1 MGYEQHAH
9 GSQHHDGAEDEEG
22 AGRHFAKDEGA
33 GKAAYGT
40 ENEVHAG
47 GEAGL
52 LKGQAEPLHEY
63 LGGGGVGA
71 HVDAHMTHDAEEAEQ
86 DEGAAQQPQAAGY
99 ARSLV
104 GGLLLN
110 GGNGEHGNR
119 QQAAGGVNQE
129 QHSPAQ
135 PEGGEAGCGAP
146 NGQDGSQ
153 ERGDGFHK
161 LAQGEGGGQVLAAD
175 EVAHEGV
182 ERGLHDGVAYA
193 QQGEGQ
199 EHRDIAV
206 VKQGKHQREG
216 GDNEAHEHGLLAAYL
231 VHQHA
236 RGHGEYQEPEE
247 DERGE
252 EVGFGVGQAEVF
264 LHIVGGCAHQ
274 VNEAH
279 GEEAEHDG
287 YHLQDDALAAGM
299 DGV

>member
-1 MGYEQHAH
+1 
-9 GSQHHDGAEDEEG
+9 
-22 AGRHFAKDEGA
+22 
-33 GKAAYGT
+33 
-40 ENEVHAG
+40 
-47 GEAGL
+47 
-52 LKGQAEPLHEY
+52 
-63 LGGGGVGA
+63 
-71 HVDAHMTHDAEEAEQ
+71 MTHDAEEAEQ
-86 DEGAAQQPQAAGY
+86 DEGAAQQPQATSY
-99 ARSLV
+99 TRSLV
-104 GGLLLN
+104 GGLFLD
-110 GGNGEHGNR
+110 GGDGEHGNR

-129 QHSPAQ
+129 QHPPAQ
-135 PEGGEAGCGAP
+135 PEGGDAGGGAP

-236 RGHGEYQEPEE
+236 RGHREDKEPEE
-247 DERGE
+247 YQGRQH
-252 EVGFGVGQAEVF
+252 VGDRIGQLKVF
-264 LHIVGGCAHQ
+264 LYIIGRNAHE
-274 VNEAH
+274 VHKTH
-279 GEEAEHDG
+279 GEKAEHHRHYG
-287 YHLQDDALAAGM
+287 HF
-299 DGV
+299 V